1 MRSYTVGFVP
11 PPQIWDLSELH
22 QTALQV
28 DDDHGAQHGL
38 LKQRARDR
46 LSQSIHSMSEA
57 QGGVHT
63 FGRGS
68 SRNPIANVTIIT
80 MTADSKPATWK
91 RQKRQRIE
99 KQTCDGNQI
108 LSVLI

>member
-1 MRSYTVGFVP
+1 
-11 PPQIWDLSELH
+11 
-22 QTALQV
+22 
-28 DDDHGAQHGL
+28 
-38 LKQRARDR
+38 
-46 LSQSIHSMSEA
+46 MSEA
-57 QGGVHT
+57 QGGIHT

-99 KQTCDGNQI
+99 KPTCDGNQI
-108 LSVLI
+108 LFVLILKGLYQIS

>member
-38 LKQRARDR
+38 LKQRARDQ
-46 LSQSIHSMSEA
+46 LSEDRQHVR
-57 QGGVHT
+57 GT
-63 FGRGS
+63 GRG
-68 SRNPIANVTIIT
+68 TYL
-80 MTADSKPATWK
+80 W
-91 RQKRQRIE
+91 
-99 KQTCDGNQI
+99 
-108 LSVLI
+108 